1 MLDTSN
7 EFEFEF
13 GKVICIDL
21 LLEDHKN
28 SSTVWEID
36 VWEIVVYF
44 TRN

>member
-13 GKVICIDL
+13 GKVICIDH
-21 LLEDHKN
+21 EN
-28 SSTVWEID
+28 SSTVREIM
-36 VWEIVVYF
+36 VYF